1 MIHWPL
7 SRWVPSKMHRQHSR
21 MHTSADICTVQCI
34 GDTADDST
42 AASRNPTPTQVSY
55 RNSAF
60 TVSHQKG
67 VSWIFHDQA
76 TGQLRYVNVPY
87 MDSTGQQSP
96 SPSIQQAATQ
106 HTPNWMTQQ
115 AHQMPSAEQL
125 MTYMSS
131 QPAMMTNSA
140 NMVSPQ

>member
-1 MIHWPL
+1 MTPQQHLAILLQPKSPTGILL
-7 SRWVPSKMHRQHSR
+7 SQS
-21 MHTSADICTVQCI
+21 
-34 GDTADDST
+34 
-42 AASRNPTPTQVSY
+42 
-55 RNSAF
+55 
-60 TVSHQKG
+60 SHQKG
-67 VSWIFHDQA
+67 VSWVFHEQA

-106 HTPNWMTQQ
+106 HTPNRMTQQ

-125 MTYMSS
+125 MTYMSP

-140 NMVSPQ
+140 NMVSPQQMPAIDQ